1 VGGND
6 MTEKLYWKKVNEDE
20 YILVKGIYSEEN
32 ATYYESEI
40 TDEFGSRIIFKRRE
54 KNNV

>member
-1 VGGND
+1 